1 MDPNGGHQ
9 PITHENIDTHVVSNG
24 EIYNFRE
31 LLKTHGLDG
40 LKTGSDSESLILLYD
55 KFGPEFIKE
64 LNGMFGFVIARNDG
78 KEILAARDHC
88 GIKPLYHGKGKNG
101 EDYFASEL
109 KCIVDQDCDSI

>member
-1 MDPNGGHQ
+1 MDPEGGHQ
-9 PITHENIDTHVVSNG
+9 PITHEDVGTSVVSNG

-31 LLKTHGLDG
+31 LLKKHGLDN
-40 LKTGSDSESLILLYD
+40 LKTGSDSESLIPLYE

-64 LNGMFGFVIARNDG
+64 LNGIFGFVIAKNDG

-101 EDYFASEL
+101 EDWFASEL
-109 KCIVDQDCDSI
+109 KCIVD